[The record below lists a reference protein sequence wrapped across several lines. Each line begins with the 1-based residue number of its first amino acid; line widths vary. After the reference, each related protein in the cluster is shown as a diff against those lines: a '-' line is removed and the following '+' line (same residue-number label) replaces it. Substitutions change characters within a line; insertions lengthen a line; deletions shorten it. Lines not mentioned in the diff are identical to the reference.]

1 MLFAHRLTALRVVT
15 LVAVVASA
23 LLVADTVNPG
33 REFCPL
39 EEACSAAAQSELGS
53 LFGIP
58 TSILGLGAFA
68 FVLLATLLPVR
79 AARMIL
85 QPVCFVGAL
94 VAMALIAY
102 QAMYLESFCP
112 LCLVADGAAIV
123 MGYIALTWPPL
134 PILRSGRRLS
144 AETASARMAWGL
156 SVVLAVVA
164 PFAWPHTEDPGWEEA
179 PEMAEALFEDE
190 GVIGED
196 TDATGA
202 APVATPTDADATTV
216 PVDPNAAVVA
226 EAPPKPVRK
235 PRMLPTAPMPSRT
248 MPKPLPTDLEVA
260 VAPTAP
266 AVVETPI
273 PAPVE
278 AAPATAAKAPEPA
291 ATPKATRTPAAQP
304 PEAPT
309 PQPEPRI
316 RVIEYISAFCKH
328 CRATHARLEEVI
340 AADGIQ
346 VTRRRI
352 YTWKGRG
359 YPLWARACAYAASIG
374 REDDMFHELTR
385 ARRETAGEVYAAA
398 QRAGIDSPAFRK
410 ALQHT
415 EPPPRLVRDQRI
427 ARAARLK
434 RLPTFDIGRRRL
446 SGSQSERELRAAL
459 QAAARART
467 PANG

>member
-23 LLVADTVNPG
+23 LLVVDSVSPG

-79 AARMIL
+79 AARAIL
-85 QPVCFVGAL
+85 QPACFVGAIA
-94 VAMALIAY
+94 AMALIAY
-102 QAMYLESFCP
+102 QAMYLENFCP

-144 AETASARMAWGL
+144 AETPAARMAWGL
-156 SVVLAVVA
+156 AVVLAVVA
-164 PFAWPHTEDPGWEEA
+164 PFAWPHAEDPGWEDA
-179 PEMAEALFEDE
+179 PEVADALFEDDAAADPLTPE
-190 GVIGED
+190 GE
-196 TDATGA
+196 ATAATAPTKPAIAATAVPPEKKAPKHKRLPTA
-202 APVATPTDADATTV
+202 APLAVEAPAQKPASPDIEAVAMPTPAEPAVAETPVPPAPKAPEVRPTEAPVAPKVATPT
-216 PVDPNAAVVA
+216 P
-226 EAPPKPVRK
+226 
-235 PRMLPTAPMPSRT
+235 
-248 MPKPLPTDLEVA
+248 
-260 VAPTAP
+260 APTQEP
-266 AVVETPI
+266 AV
-273 PAPVE
+273 
-278 AAPATAAKAPEPA
+278 
-291 ATPKATRTPAAQP
+291 
-304 PEAPT
+304 
-309 PQPEPRI
+309 
-316 RVIEYISAFCKH
+316 RVIEYLNAFCKH
-328 CRATHARLEEVI
+328 CRATHARLEEVLEKDNVRI
-340 AADGIQ
+340 E
-346 VTRRRI
+346 RRRV

-359 YPLWARACAYAASIG
+359 YPLWARACAYAQTIG
-374 REDDMFHELTR
+374 REDDMFRELTR

-398 QRAGIDSPAFRK
+398 QRAGIDSPAFRE
-410 ALQHT
+410 ALLRS
-415 EPPPRLVRDQRI
+415 EPPPRLVRDKRI
-427 ARAARLK
+427 AKAARLK

-446 SGSQSERELRAAL
+446 SGSQSEGELRAAL